1 MVLPQP
7 SRATWW
13 LGVSRLIAPAPDP
26 PPALPVHVTGQL
38 LRGPLFAD
46 EHTVPA
52 QPRRLVRLER
62 PPRSGGPRRE
72 AQATRLADPRSVCN
86 QGLVRATNTRRTL
99 IWAGIALMA
108 ISGLGAVGDRNWALV
123 GLAAVGVIIG
133 AVLLRLPAKRAGG
146 DGES

>member
-1 MVLPQP
+1 
-7 SRATWW
+7 
-13 LGVSRLIAPAPDP
+13 
-26 PPALPVHVTGQL
+26 
-38 LRGPLFAD
+38 
-46 EHTVPA
+46 
-52 QPRRLVRLER
+52 
-62 PPRSGGPRRE
+62 
-72 AQATRLADPRSVCN
+72 VCN